1 MSEAFPRHVLC
12 VLGSGLALSEMERI
26 ASGFGGFVLDREYS
40 EAEPDPRMPEAFEAS
55 MAAASFDEADWAA
68 VESHD
73 TVGYLL
79 SMPMMRELAFDT
91 SRRLLAVTAALLRS
105 GATAVKNES
114 SGITHGRDRW
124 LALADQA
131 ADIRE
136 ESLADR
142 AAIATPEGLADITDE
157 GLADV
162 TDEGLAGALV
172 AAWVKRPIY
181 DGQVLYS
188 CGMHLLGA
196 PEVEIEVGAVPPA
209 KDELPEL
216 VAHLDTL
223 AIYLLTDPRAAEIED
238 GAGFRMAEDAP
249 RRLLRTGTCDRYD
262 EDDLFFNPY
271 GYVRLTHAR

>member
-12 VLGSGLALSEMERI
+12 VLASGLGLSEMERV
-26 ASGFGGFVLDREYS
+26 AAGFGGFVLDREYS
-40 EAEPDPRMPEAFEAS
+40 EAEPDPRMPEAFEAGL
-55 MAAASFDEADWAA
+55 AAASFDEADRAA

-79 SMPMMRELAFDT
+79 SAPMMRELAADT
-91 SRRLLAVTAALLRS
+91 SRRLLAATAALLRS
-105 GATAVKNES
+105 GAAAVKNES
-114 SGITHGRDRW
+114 SGIAHGRDRW
-124 LALADQA
+124 LALADRA
-131 ADIRE
+131 AGAEDE
-136 ESLADR
+136 DLAD
-142 AAIATPEGLADITDE
+142 
-157 GLADV
+157 
-162 TDEGLAGALV
+162 ALV

-196 PEVEIEVGAVPPA
+196 PEVEIEVGGEPPA

-223 AIYLLTDPRAAEIED
+223 AIYLLTDPRAEEIED
-238 GAGFRMAEDAP
+238 GAGFRMTEDAP
-249 RRLLRTGTCDRYD
+249 RWVLRTGTCDRYD

-271 GYVRLTHAR
+271 GYVRLTHAG

>member
-40 EAEPDPRMPEAFEAS
+40 EAEPDPRMPEAFKAS

-79 SMPMMRELAFDT
+79 SAPMMRELAFDT
-91 SRRLLAVTAALLRS
+91 SRRLLAVTAALLRA

-131 ADIRE
+131 ADMTD
-136 ESLADR
+136 ESLADV
-142 AAIATPEGLADITDE
+142 TGEGQ
-157 GLADV
+157 ADV

-172 AAWVKRPIY
+172 AAWVKRPLY

-196 PEVEIEVGAVPPA
+196 PEVEIEVGAEPPA

-238 GAGFRMAEDAP
+238 GAGFRMTEDAP
-249 RRLLRTGTCDRYD
+249 RWSLRTGACDGYD

>member
-12 VLGSGLALSEMERI
+12 VLGAGLGLSEMERI
-26 ASGFGGFVLDREYS
+26 AAGFGGFVLDREYS

-79 SMPMMRELAFDT
+79 SAPMMQDLAFDT
-91 SRRLLAVTAALLRS
+91 SRRLLAVTAALLRA
-105 GATAVKNES
+105 GALAVKNES
-114 SGITHGRDRW
+114 SGIAHGRDRW
-124 LALADQA
+124 LALADR
-131 ADIRE
+131 ADE
-136 ESLADR
+136 ATDEATDEALAD
-142 AAIATPEGLADITDE
+142 
-157 GLADV
+157 
-162 TDEGLAGALV
+162 ALV

-196 PEVEIEVGAVPPA
+196 PEVEIEVGEEPPA
-209 KDELPEL
+209 KDRLPEL

-223 AIYLLTDPRAAEIED
+223 AIYLLTDPRAEEIED

-249 RRLLRTGTCDRYD
+249 RWLLRTGACDRYD

-271 GYVRLTHAR
+271 GYIRLTPAG

>member
-55 MAAASFDEADWAA
+55 MAAASFDESDWAA

-124 LALADQA
+124 LALADRA
-131 ADIRE
+131 ADAKDE
-136 ESLADR
+136 DLAD
-142 AAIATPEGLADITDE
+142 ALAS
-157 GLADV
+157 
-162 TDEGLAGALV
+162 
-172 AAWVKRPIY
+172 AWVKRPIY

-196 PEVEIEVGAVPPA
+196 PEVEIEVGPEPPT

-216 VAHLDTL
+216 VEHLDTL

-238 GAGFRMAEDAP
+238 GAGFRMTEDAP
-249 RRLLRTGTCDRYD
+249 RWLLRTGPCDRYD

-271 GYVRLTHAR
+271 GYVRLTRSE

>member
-12 VLGSGLALSEMERI
+12 VLGSGMALSEMERV
-26 ASGFGGFVLDREYS
+26 AAGFGGFVLDREYS

-55 MAAASFDEADWAA
+55 MAAASFDETDWAA

-114 SGITHGRDRW
+114 SGIAHGRYRW
-124 LALADQA
+124 LTLADVA
-131 ADIRE
+131 ADVP
-136 ESLADR
+136 DK
-142 AAIATPEGLADITDE
+142 

-162 TDEGLAGALV
+162 PDAGLADTLV
-172 AAWVKRPIY
+172 TAWVKRPIY

-196 PEVEIEVGAVPPA
+196 PEVEIEVGAEPPA

-216 VAHLDTL
+216 VALLDTL
-223 AIYLLTDPRAAEIED
+223 AVYLLTDPRAAEIED
-238 GAGFRMAEDAP
+238 GAGFRMTEDAP
-249 RRLLRTGTCDRYD
+249 RWSLRTGPCDRYD

-271 GYVRLTHAR
+271 GYVRLTRSE